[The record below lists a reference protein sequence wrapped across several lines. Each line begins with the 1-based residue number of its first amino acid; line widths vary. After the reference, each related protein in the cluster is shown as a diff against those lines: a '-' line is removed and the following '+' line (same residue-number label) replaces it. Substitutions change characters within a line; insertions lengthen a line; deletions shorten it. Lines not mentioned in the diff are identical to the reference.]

1 VKFSEHFL
9 AKSLISNFVVGVRQ
23 SNNFY
28 VTIKL
33 LILTILLL
41 LKEFTE
47 GGMILIQFQNIVKK
61 YRTKTIIDNFS
72 LDIEDGQ
79 LVVFIGPSGCGKT
92 TLLKMIN
99 RLIKPTAGKILL
111 NGTDISTMNPI
122 ELRRNIGY
130 VIQNTGLFPHM
141 TIRENLELIPKLK
154 GEDSASINKKT
165 VELLTMVG
173 MNPEEFLERYPKELS
188 GGQQQR
194 VGVARAFS
202 TDSDIILMDE
212 PFSALDPVTRSAL
225 QEELYQ
231 MQKELNKTIIFVTHD
246 MDEAIKIADKLCIL
260 KDGDILQYDTPENIL
275 KNPANNFVEN
285 FIGKRRIWNNPELL
299 KAEDIMIQN
308 PVKITTKRT
317 VLQAIEIM
325 KENKVDSLMVT
336 DKSNVLIGLVTLK
349 GIQLL
354 NRNSIIETVME
365 QEILTVSEDTNLI
378 NVLKTMNEHKIGFVP
393 VVNHTNQLL
402 GLITRSSILS
412 VLSSQLIDL
421 EVAF

>member
-1 VKFSEHFL
+1 M
-9 AKSLISNFVVGVRQ
+9 I
-23 SNNFY
+23 
-28 VTIKL
+28 
-33 LILTILLL
+33 
-41 LKEFTE
+41 EFK
-47 GGMILIQFQNIVKK
+47 NIVKK
-61 YRTKTIIDNFS
+61 YRNKTIIKPFS
-72 LDIEDGQ
+72 IDIDAGQ

-99 RLIKPTAGKILL
+99 KLIQPSAGKIFV
-111 NGTDISTMNPI
+111 NGNDISNMDAI

-141 TIRENLELIPKLK
+141 SIRENLELIPKLK
-154 GEDSASINKKT
+154 GEDPAKIAKKT
-165 VELLTMVG
+165 EELLQVVG
-173 MNPEEFLERYPKELS
+173 LNPAEYLDRFPKELS

-212 PFSALDPVTRSAL
+212 PFSALDPVTRNSL
-225 QEELYQ
+225 QDELVQ

-246 MDEAIKIADKLCIL
+246 MDEAIKIADKICIL
-260 KDGDILQYDTPENIL
+260 KDGDILQFDTPENIL
-275 KNPANNFVEN
+275 KNPANEFVEG
-285 FIGKRRIWNNPELL
+285 FIGKRRVWNNPELL
-299 KAEDIMIQN
+299 MAEDIMIPN

-325 KENKVDSLMVT
+325 KANKVDSLMVT
-336 DKSNVLIGLVTLK
+336 DKNNILIGLVTLK

-354 NRNSIIETVME
+354 NRNSEIDSVME
-365 QEILTVSEDTNLI
+365 KNVLAVSEDHNLI
-378 NVLKTMNEHKIGFVP
+378 SILATMNEHKIGYVP
-393 VVNHTNQLL
+393 VINHSKQLT

-412 VLSSQLIDL
+412 ALSSQLIDL

>member
-1 VKFSEHFL
+1 MN
-9 AKSLISNFVVGVRQ
+9 LI
-23 SNNFY
+23 
-28 VTIKL
+28 
-33 LILTILLL
+33 
-41 LKEFTE
+41 EFKDIE
-47 GGMILIQFQNIVKK
+47 KK
-61 YRTKTIIDNFS
+61 YRNKSIIKPFS
-72 LDIEDGQ
+72 IDIEAGQ

-99 RLIKPTAGKILL
+99 KLIQPSAGKIFV
-111 NGTDISTMNPI
+111 NGKDISNMDAI

-141 TIRENLELIPKLK
+141 SIRENLELIPKLK
-154 GEDSASINKKT
+154 GEEPTKIAEKT
-165 VELLTMVG
+165 EELLHVVG
-173 MNPEEFLERYPKELS
+173 LNPSEFLDRFPKELS

-212 PFSALDPVTRSAL
+212 PFSALDPVTRNSL
-225 QEELYQ
+225 QDELVQ

-246 MDEAIKIADKLCIL
+246 MDEAIKIADKICIL
-260 KDGDILQYDTPENIL
+260 KDGNILQFDTPENIL
-275 KNPANNFVEN
+275 KNPANEFVEG
-285 FIGKRRIWNNPELL
+285 FIGKRRVWNNPELL
-299 KAEDIMIQN
+299 MAEDIMIPN

-325 KENKVDSLMVT
+325 KSNKVDSLMVT
-336 DKSNVLIGLVTLK
+336 DKNNILIGLVTLK

-354 NRNSIIETVME
+354 NRNSEIDSVME
-365 QEILTVSEDTNLI
+365 KNVLAVTEDSNLI
-378 NVLKTMNEHKIGFVP
+378 SILATMNEHKIGYVP
-393 VVNHTNQLL
+393 VINHSKQLT

-412 VLSSQLIDL
+412 ALSSQLIDL

>member
-1 VKFSEHFL
+1 M
-9 AKSLISNFVVGVRQ
+9 SLI
-23 SNNFY
+23 
-28 VTIKL
+28 
-33 LILTILLL
+33 
-41 LKEFTE
+41 EFKD
-47 GGMILIQFQNIVKK
+47 IVKK
-61 YRTKTIIDNFS
+61 YRNKTIINPFS
-72 LDIEDGQ
+72 LEIEAGQ

-99 RLIKPTAGKILL
+99 KLIQPTSGSIFV

-141 TIRENLELIPKLK
+141 TIEENLELIPKLK
-154 GEDSASINKKT
+154 GEKPEEIVKKT
-165 VELLTMVG
+165 KDLLSLVG
-173 MNPEEFLERYPKELS
+173 LEPKEYLHRFPKELS

-202 TDSDIILMDE
+202 TNSDIILMDE
-212 PFSALDPVTRSAL
+212 PFSALDPVTRSSL
-225 QEELYQ
+225 QDELFQ

-246 MDEAIKIADKLCIL
+246 MDEAIKIADKICIL

-275 KNPANNFVEN
+275 KNPANDFVED
-285 FIGKRRIWNNPELL
+285 FIGKRRVWNNPELL
-299 KAEDIMIQN
+299 LAEDIMIQHPIKIN
-308 PVKITTKRT
+308 PMRN

-336 DKSNVLIGLVTLK
+336 DKNNNLQGLVTLK
-349 GIQLL
+349 SIQLL
-354 NRNSIIETVME
+354 NRNTAIELVME
-365 QEILTVSEDTNLI
+365 KNVLSVSQDVNLI
-378 NVLKTMNEHKIGFVP
+378 SVLAMMNEHKIGYLP
-393 VVNHTNQLL
+393 VVNSFNQLT

-412 VLSSQLIDL
+412 ALSSQLIDL